1 MLDRHFNGTVLPD
14 NIFILAVAN
23 PYRNLQESDKE
34 AIVGLSFRFDTSLR
48 QTQENNNLV
57 YRVNPFPQSF
67 FDHVY
72 DFGHLCDEAE
82 DTYIKEICKQNLTEA
97 FGARFIDYFI
107 GIVRKSHEAARFMS
121 PDGPSAVS
129 LRDAT
134 RAVQLFRWFR
144 TSEAGKQMTSSNLMA
159 AELSIYL
166 VYLVF

>member
-82 DTYIKEICKQNLTEA
+82 DTFNASCFWNKYSK
-97 FGARFIDYFI
+97 
-107 GIVRKSHEAARFMS
+107 IV
-121 PDGPSAVS
+121 
-129 LRDAT
+129 T
-134 RAVQLFRWFR
+134 RLYSQ
-144 TSEAGKQMTSSNLMA
+144 
-159 AELSIYL
+159 
-166 VYLVF
+166 